1 MHIMSWISLATDTL
15 RMMSSVLFSL
25 SLIIRTILP
34 IVPEYLNTSIKS
46 KKEGGK
52 LSAMVHV
59 QPRIVLTTLVFFFP
73 ECTKWA
79 TTPYHTDEPHNT
91 IIYMCFKPS
100 FPSPPPSPHSQW
112 QVEYCYHPH
121 PPTHPPPPRATRV
134 GCFNC
139 TCSPIC
145 NVLIA
150 ITMTDCFLVKFL

>member
-100 FPSPPPSPHSQW
+100 FPSPPPPTASGRWSIATT
-112 QVEYCYHPH
+112 
-121 PPTHPPPPRATRV
+121 PTHPPTPLPRGPPGWDALTV
-134 GCFNC
+134 HVVQFAMF
-139 TCSPIC
+139 SLPS
-145 NVLIA
+145 LWQIA
-150 ITMTDCFLVKFL
+150 F